1 MSLPDKRIS
10 DNVFSGVANQSAS
23 KIITV
28 SDGENLRLE
37 DFHVLPMLKERWFSG
52 VVLYA
57 DKTPAANANVRL
69 LDGNM
74 SKCNNSY
81 LETKTDEFGRFR
93 VKGFETYAYQVDAS
107 TDKKQ
112 GQKQLYSKPF
122 VIPQTGESGIIELVL
137 NLFL

>member
-1 MSLPDKRIS
+1 MYFP
-10 DNVFSGVANQSAS
+10 GVADKSNS
-23 KIITV
+23 KIVIV
-28 SDGENLRLE
+28 NNGENLRLE
-37 DFHVLPMLKERWFSG
+37 DFRILPMLKERWFSG

-74 SKCNNSY
+74 SKCNNFH
-81 LETKTDEFGRFR
+81 LEAKTDEFGRFR